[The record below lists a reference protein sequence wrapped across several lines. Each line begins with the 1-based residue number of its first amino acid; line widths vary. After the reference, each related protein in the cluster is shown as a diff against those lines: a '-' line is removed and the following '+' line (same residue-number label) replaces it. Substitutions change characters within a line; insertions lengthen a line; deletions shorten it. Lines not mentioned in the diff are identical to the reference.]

1 VNCSETETLVH
12 AYVDGELDAGHVMEF
27 EQHLHNCSACDQAY
41 KSCKDLHN
49 RLGSGRLSY
58 FAPAG
63 LRERIQ
69 AALPRNEAKP
79 KLISVGRSRNWQA
92 IAASLLLGVIAG
104 GTAVEFFPSRNVQ
117 ASLAD
122 QLIAS
127 HVRSQMLE
135 SHRVDVESSD
145 QHTVKPWFKGKLD
158 FSPSVHDLADKGY
171 PLVGGRLDYLD
182 QRPVAALVYQ
192 RRQHLINLFIW
203 PVSVGREETSGYL
216 ARQGYHFIHW
226 VQSDT
231 NYWAVS
237 DLNQEELNEFA
248 ALVKERSERAHATAQ
263 P

>member
-1 VNCSETETLVH
+1 VNCSETETLVY

-27 EQHLHNCSACDQAY
+27 EQHLHNCSACDQVY

-49 RLGSGRLSY
+49 RLGSGRLAYS
-58 FAPAG
+58 APAG

-69 AALPRNEAKP
+69 AAIPRNEAKP
-79 KLISVGRSRNWQA
+79 KLISVGKSRNWQH

-104 GTAVEFFPSRNVQ
+104 GTAVEFMPLRHGQ
-117 ASLAD
+117 PTLAD
-122 QLIAS
+122 QLLSS

-135 SHRVDVESSD
+135 SHHVDVESSD

-182 QRPVAALVYQ
+182 HRPVAALVYQ

-203 PVSVGREETSGYL
+203 PVSAGQEETSRTL
-216 ARQGYHFIHW
+216 SSQGYHFVHW
-226 VQSDT
+226 IQSNT

-237 DLNQEELNEFA
+237 DLNADELNDFA
-248 ALVKERSERAHATAQ
+248 ELVKGKSE
-263 P
+263 